1 MWEDVRRGADVTAYD
16 VGVEADDALCDRLHH
31 FWRER
36 FLQHPYIGIGRVLD
50 GVHEVLYALER
61 CLQYAIGTV
70 NRLFVNEVSGLQ
82 VEDA

>member
-16 VGVEADDALCDRLHH
+16 VGVEADDALRNHLHRL
-31 FWRER
+31 WCKRL
-36 FLQHPYIGIGRVLD
+36 LQHPYIGIGRVLD

-61 CLQYAIGTV
+61 CLQYAIGAF
-70 NRLFVNEVSGLQ
+70 NRLFMNEVSGLQ